1 MVIATRIGDLLILEY
16 FTKDQ
21 KRILDG
27 KNLKDGEEKEHTRM
41 LHERD
46 LAYAELQKA
55 FDKKTKP
62 KKDPLGLEI
71 GKRRN
76 SNAMNHLHLWI

>member
-1 MVIATRIGDLLILEY
+1 MVQVTRVGNLLILEY

-27 KNLKDGEEKEHTRM
+27 KKLKDGEEEAHFRM

-46 LAYAELQKA
+46 QA
-55 FDKKTKP
+55 FREIKKTFEKKTAP
-62 KKDPLGLEI
+62 KKDPLNLEK
-71 GKRRN
+71 GKFRN
-76 SNAMNHLHLWI
+76 ANALNNPHLWL